1 MNYQHHTHKLDPDR
15 PDGRRARSRWWAV
28 GLAAMTGLA
37 LTTVGVATATP
48 AADAAEHPPNAT
60 DDRPSAD
67 DHRGKRDGGTHDNRG
82 TGKDDVRGKKEVR
95 PKGVPVPCDA
105 DKLIAAIT
113 LANARGG
120 AVLDLAKK
128 CTYLLTANI
137 DDGNGLPTIT
147 APITLNGGKHTT
159 IKRAAG
165 VEQFRIVTVGT
176 GGDLTLNHLK
186 ITGGQT
192 DGDGGA
198 ILVNPG
204 GTLHLH
210 HSTVTR
216 NITGG
221 SGGGI
226 ANNGTTR
233 IKDSTISRN
242 IAGPTGGGV
251 MSSGLLEISKSHVH
265 ANTAVVAAGV
275 TSSGTARI
283 SHSTISA
290 NQAQDSVGGL
300 LINTGT
306 GTVTKTRITNNTAG
320 EVGGVLANSGTQLT
334 LRSVT
339 IDKNT
344 ASTARAGGLAVNPD
358 AAVVVEH
365 SVIEKNYATTEGG
378 GIYNDG
384 ELVLRKTKV
393 TGNQANLG
401 GGIYNA
407 DGGILT
413 LFTTKVI
420 KNIAVTDGGGIFN
433 EMGGTV
439 ELNTATG
446 TVVIKNRPNNCSGDV
461 PGCAG

>member
-1 MNYQHHTHKLDPDR
+1 MIDQDDIQGPDR
-15 PDGRRARSRWWAV
+15 WGGNRARSRWRWWAV
-28 GLAAMTGLA
+28 GLAGVTGLA
-37 LTTVGVATATP
+37 LTTVAVAP
-48 AADAAEHPPNAT
+48 AAGAVGRSLAAV
-60 DDRPSAD
+60 DDRGD
-67 DHRGKRDGGTHDNRG
+67 DRGEREKGAGD
-82 TGKDDVRGKKEVR
+82 KGKKEVR

-159 IKRAAG
+159 ITRAAG
-165 VEQFRIVTVGT
+165 VDQFRIVTVGT

-186 ITGGQT
+186 ITGGHT

-242 IAGPTGGGV
+242 TAALQGGGIASTGPLKIYKSHIDHNTAGRGGGIFSTNSTVAIKGGSISGNQASTAGGLFLSTSIGTVTGTRITGNTATSSTGGVRAGV
-251 MSSGLLEISKSHVH
+251 GSQLTMRHVSLADNTATVLGAGLFVSGAEEGES
-265 ANTAVVAAGV
+265 TAVVE
-275 TSSGTARI
+275 
-283 SHSTISA
+283 
-290 NQAQDSVGGL
+290 DSV
-300 LINTGT
+300 I
-306 GTVTKTRITNNTAG
+306 KNN
-320 EVGGVLANSGTQLT
+320 S
-334 LRSVT
+334 R
-339 IDKNT
+339 
-344 ASTARAGGLAVNPD
+344 ASA
-358 AAVVVEH
+358 
-365 SVIEKNYATTEGG
+365 GG
-378 GIYNDG
+378 GIFNG
-384 ELVLRKTKV
+384 GQTVLRRTKV
-393 TGNQANLG
+393 IGNQANQG
-401 GGIYNA
+401 GGIFNEEV
-407 DGGILT
+407 IS
-413 LFTTKVI
+413 LFTTKVV
-420 KNIAVTDGGGIFN
+420 KNVAIADGGGIFN
-433 EMGGTV
+433 AGGTV
-439 ELNTATG
+439 NLNTATG
-446 TVVIKNRPNNCSGDV
+446 TIVAKNRPNNCVDV
-461 PGCAG
+461 PSCPG

>member
-1 MNYQHHTHKLDPDR
+1 MNQQDHTQEPE
-15 PDGRRARSRWWAV
+15 PGNPGRGHRARSRRRWWAI
-28 GLAAMTGLA
+28 GLAGVTGLA
-37 LTTVGVATATP
+37 LTIIGLATAPTADAVGRTL
-48 AADAAEHPPNAT
+48 AADGRLEKPGQSHGG
-60 DDRPSAD
+60 
-67 DHRGKRDGGTHDNRG
+67 DHRDDNRG
-82 TGKDDVRGKKEVR
+82 GHDDRSRKK

-147 APITLNGGKHTT
+147 APITLNGSKHTT

-165 VEQFRIVTVGT
+165 VDQFRIVTVGT

-204 GTLHLH
+204 GTLHLN

-242 IAGPTGGGV
+242 TSGTNGGGIW
-251 MSSGLLEISKSHVH
+251 STGLLTVTASHIT
-265 ANTAVVAAGV
+265 ANV
-275 TSSGTARI
+275 SGASGGGI
-283 SHSTISA
+283 HSTQGTLLVDHSRITANHSQTSA
-290 NQAQDSVGGL
+290 GGL
-300 LINTGT
+300 ELFGGA
-306 GTVTKTRITNNTAG
+306 GTVTKTQVTGNTAPA
-320 EVGGVLANSGTQLT
+320 VGGVLANSGQLT
-334 LRSVT
+334 LTKVV
-339 IDKNT
+339 IAHNT
-344 ASTARAGGLAVNPD
+344 ATTGLSGGLSVNPNTLT
-358 AAVVVEH
+358 VVED
-365 SVIEKNYATTEGG
+365 SIIDNNSAAANGGGIFNFGSLVLRNTKVTRNRSGNQGG
-378 GIYNDG
+378 GIYNIFSG
-384 ELVLRKTKV
+384 NLSLFNTKIV
-393 TGNQANLG
+393 KNLAVSGG
-401 GGIYNA
+401 GGIYNNVP
-407 DGGILT
+407 G
-413 LFTTKVI
+413 VV
-420 KNIAVTDGGGIFN
+420 N
-433 EMGGTV
+433 
-439 ELNTATG
+439 LNTANG
-446 TVVIKNRPNNCSGDV
+446 TIVAKNRPDNCVDV
-461 PGCAG
+461 PGCPG